1 MERISYWLAA
11 VLAALMALFC
21 AMNWPALTAES
32 ALNFGVMQVQA
43 PMGVIMLT
51 LMAAFAGV
59 LLLVLLYSRI
69 GSLRET
75 RALHRDLRTAHDVAE
90 RAESSRFEG
99 LQHLVVTEFRMLNER
114 ITALDSTLAARDA
127 KPDSLVKLL

>member
-11 VLAALMALFC
+11 GLVALLALFC
-21 AMNWPALTAES
+21 ALNWSTLTAES
-32 ALNFGVMQVQA
+32 ALNFGVVQVQA
-43 PMGVIMLT
+43 PMGVILLALT
-51 LMAAFAGV
+51 AACVGL
-59 LLLVLLYSRI
+59 LLLVMLTSHI

-75 RALHRDLRTAHDVAE
+75 RTLHRDLRAAHEVAE

-114 ITALDSTLAARDA
+114 FSALEAGLAARDA
-127 KPDSLVKLL
+127 KADSLVKLL